1 MVLKTET
8 VLDVKNRNLL
18 SKANLDEIVIILKT
32 ERNYIRNLH

>member
-18 SKANLDEIVIILKT
+18 SKAHLDEIVIILKT